1 MTCDRREDE
10 RHLLVHFAGKSELHK
25 TSVFGEAFL
34 DIRHGMGP
42 LTQLLMCPVH
52 RLSST
57 VRPPHR
63 TETFL
68 HRQRRDLQQ
77 ATNPRTIHRTIPWS
91 RG

>member
-1 MTCDRREDE
+1 MACDRREDG
-10 RHLLVHFAGKSELHK
+10 RHLLVYFAGKSELHK
-25 TSVFGEAFL
+25 ASVFGEALL
-34 DIRHGMGP
+34 DICYSMGP
-42 LTQLLMCPVH
+42 LTQFVMCPVH

-68 HRQRRDLQQ
+68 YRQRRDLQQ

>member
-42 LTQLLMCPVH
+42 LTQLLM
-52 RLSST
+52 
-57 VRPPHR
+57 
-63 TETFL
+63 
-68 HRQRRDLQQ
+68 
-77 ATNPRTIHRTIPWS
+77 
-91 RG
+91 